1 MAFTQKALTATF
13 SYGGAGSSPGQT
25 SGSGPYTTPNGLR
38 VSARIVLPGGQDYG
52 TMNLAIYGMTISHM
66 NALTILP
73 FGLTSVGNN
82 TVTLMAGDNTGALS
96 VVFKGTVRSAFAD
109 LHEQPEGCFRIQAYG
124 AMYEKVAAAPA
135 FSAAGRTSDVA
146 TVVQQLSTAAGFKF
160 ENSGVNVKLQRVNL
174 PGSYMQQIA
183 AICQHA
189 GVQWTYDNDTVAI
202 YPAGQ
207 ARNLPSSTISPSTGM
222 VGYPS
227 FTSSGIV
234 VTTLYQPTIK
244 FGTTINVQSGLPQAS
259 GTWFIYYLEHQ
270 LDANIPNGLWFSVLQ
285 AGKVQSQQDN
295 TGG

>member
-1 MAFTQKALTATF
+1 MSFTQKQLSASF
-13 SYGGAGSSPGQT
+13 SYGGGSQGST
-25 SGSGPYTTPNGLR
+25 SGSAPYATPTGLR

-52 TMNLAIYGMTISHM
+52 TMNLAIYGMSMSHM

-82 TVTLMAGDNTGALS
+82 SISLMAGDDTSPLS
-96 VVFKGTVRSAFAD
+96 KVFTGTVNSAVAD
-109 LHEQPEGCFRIQAYG
+109 IHEQPEACFRVRATG
-124 AMYEKVAAAPA
+124 AMYQKIAPAPA
-135 FSAAGRTSDVA
+135 FSAAGSSDVA
-146 TVVQQLSTAAGFKF
+146 TVMQQLATAAGFQF

-174 PGSYMQQIA
+174 PGSNMQQIA
-183 AICQHA
+183 ALAQHA
-189 GVQWTYDNDTVAI
+189 GIQWTVDNDTLAI

-207 ARNLPSSTISPSTGM
+207 ARNIPSSAISPATGM

-244 FGTTINVQSGLPQAS
+244 FGSTINVQSGLQPACGS
-259 GTWFIYYLEHQ
+259 WFIHYLEHQ
-270 LDANIPNGLWFSVLQ
+270 LDANIPNGLWFSVIQ